1 MDVQLSVG
9 WLQVIQFE
17 IRPKARSSEQG
28 SLAEGEGSVQLT
40 VDLLVLA
47 SLDQQLFAFKIL
59 FTIFT

>member
-28 SLAEGEGSVQLT
+28 SLTEGEGFST
-40 VDLLVLA
+40 VNLLVLA
-47 SLDQQLFAFKIL
+47 SLDKLLFALKIL